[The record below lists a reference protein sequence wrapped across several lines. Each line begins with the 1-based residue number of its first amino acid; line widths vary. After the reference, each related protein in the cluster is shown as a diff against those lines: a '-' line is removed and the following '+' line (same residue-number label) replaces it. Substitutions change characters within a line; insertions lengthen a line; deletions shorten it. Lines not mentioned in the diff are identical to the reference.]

1 MERSIF
7 EISTLV
13 FLEKQRRR
21 GVMKFIFAITLLFM
35 GVPIDPPRSFKETP
49 VVYPTETIGSPVLPV
64 EPAPPRIIPKLV
76 RTGFQTSRSVAI
88 DTLVIHSSYNK
99 TGGDEYS
106 VERILKIYAHYQVS
120 AHYLIDRQ
128 GNIYQ
133 LVRDTD
139 TSYHAGPSRMPDG
152 RTSVNHFS
160 LGIELFNKP
169 GDQYTEAQYQALIQ
183 LVDYLKHRYP
193 ITAVVGH
200 GQIAPTR
207 KSDPWNF
214 DWGRLQVT

>member
-1 MERSIF
+1 
-7 EISTLV
+7 
-13 FLEKQRRR
+13 
-21 GVMKFIFAITLLFM
+21 MKFLFPIALLFM
-35 GVPIDPPRSFKETP
+35 GVPMNSHWFFEEVPAVQSEEAVAKPTSVVDLPPAS
-49 VVYPTETIGSPVLPV
+49 
-64 EPAPPRIIPKLV
+64 PRIIPKLV
-76 RTGFQTSRSVAI
+76 HTGFQVSRTATI

-99 TGGDEYS
+99 MGGDEYS
-106 VERILKIYAHYQVS
+106 VERILKIYAQYQVS

-169 GDQYTEAQYQALIQ
+169 GDQYTEAQYQALTQ
-183 LVDYLKHRYP
+183 LVNYLKSRYP
-193 ITAVVGH
+193 ITATVGH

-214 DWGRLQVT
+214 DWNRIQET